1 MKTSARIFIALIAL
15 SGLVVLGNAIVHANS
30 SGFARFLSFLL
41 VACLAARLKVK
52 LPGLTGTMSVNLPLI
67 LVAVA
72 QMSVIEALAVACLST
87 LVQCLPVSG
96 KKFNAIQTLFNVS
109 NMALAVGITRLVCDS
124 STLATIAGS
133 RSLLMAIAAAGY
145 LLVNT
150 VPVAIIISLTENKSA
165 LRTWAG
171 IFQLSFPY
179 FVAGA
184 GIAGVVM
191 TVSAQ
196 IGWGL
201 PLAVLPLMFGIFHSY
216 RRYFSGAAAVAE
228 IESHRRIASVRAAS

>member
-1 MKTSARIFIALIAL
+1 MKTSARLFIALIAL
-15 SGLVVLGNAIVHANS
+15 SGLVVLGNAVVHATS
-30 SGFARFLSFLL
+30 SGFARSVSFLL

-52 LPGLTGTMSVNLPLI
+52 LPGLTGTMSVNLPFI

-87 LVQCLPVSG
+87 LVQCL
-96 KKFNAIQTLFNVS
+96 
-109 NMALAVGITRLVCDS
+109 AVGITRLVCDS

-133 RSLLMAIAAAGY
+133 RTLLVAIAAAAY

-216 RRYFSGAAAVAE
+216 RRYFSGATAVAE
-228 IESHRRIASVRAAS
+228 IESHRRIASVHAAS

>member
-1 MKTSARIFIALIAL
+1 MKTSARLFIALIAL
-15 SGLVVLGNAIVHANS
+15 SGLVVLGNAVVHATS
-30 SGFARFLSFLL
+30 SGFARSVSFLL

-52 LPGLTGTMSVNLPLI
+52 LPGLTGTMSVNLPFI

-87 LVQCLPVSG
+87 LAQCLPASG
-96 KKFNAIQTLFNVS
+96 KKFNAVQTLFNVS
-109 NMALAVGITRLVCDS
+109 NMALAAGITRLVCDS

-133 RSLLMAIAAAGY
+133 RALLVAIAAAAY

-216 RRYFSGAAAVAE
+216 RRYFSGATAVAE
-228 IESHRRIASVRAAS
+228 IESRRRIASVRGAS